1 MLKNILNILPENLLK
16 EIYFKFIIK
25 EKSNLNLDI
34 INYHK
39 TKKKLFNKYKNIF
52 YCDFESCII
61 YDLLSDHIH
70 MSISYDKLIYFYTI
84 EFYLIWK
91 RNFLV
96 KDYDYSE
103 INFYVNKRFKYLSSN
118 YQINIFWGLLS
129 PQERQEFLNSF

>member
-16 EIYFKFIIK
+16 EIYFKIIIK

-91 RNFLV
+91 RNFLLE
-96 KDYDYSE
+96 DYDYSE
-103 INFYVNKRFKYLSSN
+103 INFYVNKRFKYLSSK
-118 YQINIFWGLLS
+118 YQINIFWGLLL

>member
-16 EIYFKFIIK
+16 EIYFKIIIK
-25 EKSNLNLDI
+25 EKRNLNLDI

-70 MSISYDKLIYFYTI
+70 MSISYDKLIYFYTV

-91 RNFLV
+91 RNFLLE
-96 KDYDYSE
+96 DYDYSE

-118 YQINIFWGLLS
+118 YQINIFWGLLL
-129 PQERQEFLNSF
+129 PKERQEFLNSF

>member
-1 MLKNILNILPENLLK
+1 MLKNILNILPDNLLK
-16 EIYFKFIIK
+16 EIYFKIIIK
-25 EKSNLNLDI
+25 EKSNINLDI

-70 MSISYDKLIYFYTI
+70 MSISYDKLIYFYTV

-118 YQINIFWGLLS
+118 YQINIFWGLLL